1 MSPQAQFPN
10 PGPGELFLTEGGTE
24 TEIMYKH
31 GFELPEFAMFTL
43 LENPS
48 AVTAMRDMFRSQ
60 LDVAAEFSMSMLLTG
75 IDYRASP
82 DWGAKLG
89 YSPQGLAQANIQS
102 IEFLRELAGEYDG
115 QIPRTL
121 IGGIIGPRGDAY
133 QLNRT
138 ITAEEAEDYHAV
150 QLATLKQAEVD
161 FACAATFNNIPEAV
175 GVARAA
181 NKIGVPLIV
190 SLTVDSSSRLKSGPS
205 VADAI
210 EAIDIETAD
219 AAPTS
224 YLLNCSH
231 PVEFEPALTAGSWV
245 RRLHGFR
252 PNASKME
259 KIALCKLGLLEEGD
273 PVELGRLMGDLA
285 RRYPHMNVWGGCCGT
300 GETHLRAIARNVR
313 QARDTPSNE
322 TEFVR

>member
-10 PGPGELFLTEGGTE
+10 PYPGELFLTEGGTE

-31 GFELPEFAMFTL
+31 GFELPEFAMFPL
-43 LENPS
+43 LENPI

-60 LDVAAEFSMSMLLTG
+60 LDVAAEFAMSMLLTG

-89 YSPQGLAQANIQS
+89 YSPHGLAQANIQS
-102 IEFLRELAGEYDG
+102 IEFLRELAGEYNG

-121 IGGIIGPRGDAY
+121 IGGTIGPRGDAY

-138 ITAEEAEDYHAV
+138 ITAAEAEDYHSV
-150 QLATLKQAEVD
+150 QLATLKQAAVD

-181 NKIGVPLIV
+181 KKIGVPLIV
-190 SLTVDSSSRLKSGPS
+190 SLTVDSSSRLKSGPT

-210 EAIDIETAD
+210 QAIDFEAAD
-219 AAPTS
+219 AAPIS

-231 PVEFEPALTAGSWV
+231 PVEFEPALTAGPWTS
-245 RRLHGFR
+245 RLHGFR

-259 KIALCKLGLLEEGD
+259 KLALCKLGHLEEGD
-273 PVELGRLMGDLA
+273 PVELGRLMGGLA

-300 GETHLRAIARNVR
+300 GDTHLRAIARNVR
-313 QARDTPSNE
+313 QARDAPSSE
-322 TEFVR
+322 TDLAP